1 MIRVI
6 RVIKSMNMFLKFG
19 INFKGKCYKIITFSL
34 KCDVLLLADV
44 FEKFRNSC
52 FKTYRLCRSHYL
64 SESAL
69 IWDETLN
76 MTTLQLE
83 LISDAAMYLFFEKS
97 ARGSVSYISKRYS
110 KARNKYLESYDPKQV
125 SKHSIYLYTT

>member
-1 MIRVI
+1 M
-6 RVIKSMNMFLKFG
+6 
-19 INFKGKCYKIITFSL
+19 
-34 KCDVLLLADV
+34 
-44 FEKFRNSC
+44 
-52 FKTYRLCRSHYL
+52 

-97 ARGSVSYISKRYS
+97 VRGSVSYISKKYS

-125 SKHSIYLYTT
+125 SKHSIYLYTI